1 MDENKSNLEEREID
15 LRVIFNILRKNIIPL
30 IIVTVVAALGFF
42 VYSKFFITKQYE
54 ASATLIVNNRQQ
66 DANTALNT
74 SDLYT
79 SQGLAEVYSIIVKS
93 DTVLQPVIDDLKL
106 SMTYD
111 QLASSVNVS
120 TINSTQLI
128 RISMKH
134 PDAAYAQK
142 IIAAIT
148 EVAPKIIKEKVDAG
162 SVNIIS
168 ESRVSNNGNPVSP
181 NSTRNALI
189 GALIGFVLTLVFVF
203 IQEFM
208 NNTFKTEDDIAK
220 TLNIPLLGIIPAVDE
235 KEFNKNV

>member
-1 MDENKSNLEEREID
+1 MDENKSVVEEREID
-15 LRVIFNILRKNIIPL
+15 LRVILNILRKNIIPL
-30 IIVTVVAALGFF
+30 VIVTVVAALGFF

-66 DANTALNT
+66 DNNTALNT

-93 DTVLQPVIDDLKL
+93 DTVLQPVIDNLKL

-111 QLASSVNVS
+111 QLAASVNVS

-128 RISMKH
+128 RISMTH
-134 PDAAYAQK
+134 PDPAFAQK
-142 IIAAIT
+142 VIAAIT
-148 EVAPKIIKEKVDAG
+148 EVAPDIIKTKVEAG

-181 NSTRNALI
+181 NARRNALI
-189 GALIGFVLTLVFVF
+189 GALIGFVLTLAFVF
-203 IQEFM
+203 IQEMM